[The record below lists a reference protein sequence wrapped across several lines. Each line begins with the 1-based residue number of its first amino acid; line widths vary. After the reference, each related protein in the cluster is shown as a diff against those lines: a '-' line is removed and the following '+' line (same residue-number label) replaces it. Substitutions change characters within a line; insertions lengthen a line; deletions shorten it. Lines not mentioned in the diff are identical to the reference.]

1 MSEILLPDEE
11 TFYTKVEVVACGE
24 FIVSRSLLS
33 RKSMEKMSGVC
44 ERDVEDAHTGHSIL
58 GRGHL
63 RYFASIPLPLVPH
76 TRPSTFLLFFLR
88 GFLGG

>member
-1 MSEILLPDEE
+1 MSEILFSYEE
-11 TFYTKVEVVACGE
+11 TLYTKVEVVARGE
-24 FIVSRSLLS
+24 FIVSRPFLS
-33 RKSMEKMSGVC
+33 RKSTKKMSGLC
-44 ERDVEDAHTGHSIL
+44 ERDIGDAHTGHSIL

-63 RYFASIPLPLVPH
+63 RCFASTPLPLVPH